1 MDVVLP
7 KFIENTGQNS
17 EHVSYSKDFV
27 IKDEIDSKSS
37 EKRTIVNHFHIAPFL
52 SNVLNAGN
60 NAGNG
65 HNTNGGPTQRNSAT
79 TESGLDKI
87 VFLHEKLAKLQK
99 VRDRLLIQLRRSKK
113 RSEET
118 QSL

>member
-1 MDVVLP
+1 MEVVLP
-7 KFIENTGQNS
+7 TVIENSGQNS
-17 EHVSYSKDFV
+17 ENVSYSKDFV
-27 IKDEIDSKSS
+27 IKDEIGSKSS

-60 NAGNG
+60 GYNN
-65 HNTNGGPTQRNSAT
+65 NNGGPKQTNSAT

-87 VFLHEKLAKLQK
+87 MFLHEKLARLQK

-113 RSEET
+113 RAESEET
-118 QSL
+118 ESL